1 MAGLPAAA
9 ARVGKD
15 THVVVDTCAG
25 KTIPGNVMRWVLV
38 ALHLISCANDDVVNG
53 VVFGEGTRI
62 AIG

>member
-9 ARVGKD
+9 ACVGKD

-53 VVFGEGTRI
+53 VVFG
-62 AIG
+62 